1 MQRHIFSTVL
11 IALFSVFSFTVNAQE
26 HGHDEHADHSHDTE
40 MHDADHSCA
49 QHGGENDPKA
59 NKEFIAHHLLDAHDF
74 HITDGIG
81 FPLPVMVMD
90 EGFHFFMSSKFHHG
104 HEVAESNGKNYME
117 YHGKIYSVED
127 EIPISK
133 KVTVQVLDEEGKEV
147 DSTFAEQ
154 IASVPVETFLH
165 KYVAGHCNLSED
177 FEEGAYVSAAKPL
190 DLSITKNVF
199 VILLMSGFL
208 IFIFGRIAKSY
219 SKSPIPSGAGKFLEP
234 IVVFVRDEIAIP
246 NIGEKHY
253 KKYMSYLL
261 TVFFFIWFINL
272 IGMFPLGINVTGNI
286 AVTFALAMITF
297 FITQF
302 TGKKDYWG
310 HIFWMP
316 GVPVPMKFVLA
327 PIELLG
333 VFIKPFAL
341 MIRLYANMKAG
352 HVVLMSLI
360 AVMYAFDNWGAKG
373 AFLGLTLALNLLE
386 LLVAALQAYIFTML
400 TALYFG
406 SASEEHAEH

>member
-11 IALFSVFSFTVNAQE
+11 IALLSVFSFTVSAQE
-26 HGHDEHADHSHDTE
+26 HGHEAHGEHASQNHAEAVSHDV
-40 MHDADHSCA
+40 DAEEATHHEA
-49 QHGGENDPKA
+49 GENNPEA

-74 HITDGIG
+74 HITEGVS
-81 FPLPVMVMD
+81 FPLPIILIDDGVK
-90 EGFHFFMSSKFHHG
+90 FFMSSAFHHDDNATVVV
-104 HEVAESNGKNYME
+104 ENGGERYTKF
-117 YHGKIYSVED
+117 HGKIYNASETANAHGQYVEMD
-127 EIPISK
+127 EHHHA
-133 KVTVQVLDEEGKEV
+133 V
-147 DSTFAEQ
+147 
-154 IASVPVETFLH
+154 
-165 KYVAGHCNLSED
+165 N
-177 FEEGAYVSAAKPL
+177 AKPL

-199 VILLMSGFL
+199 VIILMSGFL
-208 IFIFGRIAKSY
+208 IFIFGRVAKSY
-219 SKSPIPSGAGKFLEP
+219 KTSAVPSGAGKFLEP
-234 IVVFVRDEIAIP
+234 LVIFVRDEIAIP

-272 IGMFPLGINVTGNI
+272 IGMVPLGINVTGNI

-316 GVPVPMKFVLA
+316 GVPTPMKIVLA

-360 AVMYAFDNWGAKG
+360 AVMYAFENWGAKG

-406 SASEEHAEH
+406 SASEEHGEH